1 MKQHTRMLITGA
13 GPDALNHNTFLRSLV
28 TEGFAAILGDESVS
42 NISCNAAGAAIKDL
56 SPEFVLC
63 FGSAMPDASFL
74 EHVANTTH
82 SNGGVFGVWL
92 HDDPYELDFRYR
104 ATSCADIIYSNDFWA
119 ASHYE
124 HDRAFH
130 LPLAASPTHHYRHI
144 DTRRINDLYFC
155 GAAFPNRIDF
165 FRHLPAPAYPVHYL
179 VEGPGW
185 PSDISYATQR
195 RVDNDEVADSYSR
208 SLAVINIGRHFDLA
222 NTHYALTAS
231 TPGPRTFEAA
241 MAGTVQLFIVESL
254 EILQYFSPT
263 SEILLVDS
271 VSDVPDII
279 SYLRTND
286 DAAHRIACAAQ
297 ARALREHTYAN
308 RAARALALLHGC
320 LGVALETSKE
330 VEHEEPIAS
339 LSGNEPQRV
348 HRYATDTT
356 AAKGETND
364 LTGRRNLPTTNA

>member
-1 MKQHTRMLITGA
+1 MKKHTRMLITGA
-13 GPDALNHNTFLRSLV
+13 GPDAVNHNTFIRSLV
-28 TEGFAAILGDESVS
+28 TEGFAAILGDDSVS
-42 NISCNAAGAAIKDL
+42 NISCNAAGPAIKEL
-56 SPEFVLC
+56 TPEFVLC

-74 EHVANTTH
+74 EHIAKTTRSH
-82 SNGGVFGVWL
+82 GGVFGVWL

-104 ATSCADIIYSNDFWA
+104 ATSCADIIFSNDLWA

-124 HDRAFH
+124 HDRTFH

-144 DTRRINDLYFC
+144 ETRRINDLYFC

-165 FRHLPAPAYPVHYL
+165 FRHLPAPADPIHYV

-241 MAGTVQLFIVESL
+241 MAGAVQLFVVESL
-254 EILQYFSPT
+254 EILQYFSPN

-271 VSDVPDII
+271 VSDVPDMI
-279 SYLRTND
+279 SYLRKNE
-286 DAAHRIACAAQ
+286 DAAIRIASAAQ
-297 ARALREHTYAN
+297 ARAMREHTYAN
-308 RAARALALLHGC
+308 RASRALALLREA
-320 LGVALETSKE
+320 LGVDLVTSTT
-330 VEHEEPIAS
+330 VRA
-339 LSGNEPQRV
+339 NEP
-348 HRYATDTT
+348 AIAACLT
-356 AAKGETND
+356 ASRHEFLQSAHVLHEP
-364 LTGRRNLPTTNA
+364 R